1 MVELGL
7 AVVWPWEMLLFSAA
21 VPAYIMFDCLFI
33 LELHFAIFFLSGVNN
48 CLWDLLIRGDI
59 PVNWIES

>member
-1 MVELGL
+1 VVELGL

-33 LELHFAIFFLSGVNN
+33 LELHFAIFFYQV
-48 CLWDLLIRGDI
+48 LIIVCGI
-59 PVNWIES
+59 C